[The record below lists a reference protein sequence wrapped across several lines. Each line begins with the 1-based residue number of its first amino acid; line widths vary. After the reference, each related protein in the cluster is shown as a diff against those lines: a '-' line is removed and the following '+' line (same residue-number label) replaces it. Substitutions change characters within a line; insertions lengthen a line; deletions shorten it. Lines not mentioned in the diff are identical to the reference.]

1 MNTLWTFGDSMTF
14 GHGCNEACHSNFKEE
29 YLLYKKEDDTIWPN
43 HLGKLLNYK
52 VNNLGKNGCSND
64 YIFGILIDNFDNIK
78 ENDVVIINM
87 TLHGRI
93 DIPYKD
99 KLYRSPA
106 SYELV
111 NLKKGQTY
119 DDIKSMWIGGEFDD
133 MDSEM
138 VETIINFQYYFS
150 DNPYYKEQNIKR
162 FEFLKERIIKE
173 KKVKF
178 CFLWGLEE
186 SNDILITFEN
196 IFQHTNGKIRDTH
209 FSWNGHR
216 EFAHYLHALTDKS
229 KLI

>member
-1 MNTLWTFGDSMTF
+1 
-14 GHGCNEACHSNFKEE
+14 
-29 YLLYKKEDDTIWPN
+29 
-43 HLGKLLNYK
+43 
-52 VNNLGKNGCSND
+52 
-64 YIFGILIDNFDNIK
+64 
-78 ENDVVIINM
+78 
-87 TLHGRI
+87 
-93 DIPYKD
+93 
-99 KLYRSPA
+99 
-106 SYELV
+106 
-111 NLKKGQTY
+111 
-119 DDIKSMWIGGEFDD
+119 

-186 SNDILITFEN
+186 SNKILLTFEN
-196 IFQHTNGKIRDTH
+196 IHQHTKGTIRDTH

-216 EFAHYLHALTDKS
+216 EFAHYLYALTDKS